1 MFLFESHEFT
11 IMFRL
16 YCTVNPHE
24 NSTFDT
30 LVKNGQ
36 EYVVS
41 FQSLFITDSL
51 VLTVCTLFNL
61 HVWRK
66 MLTIWH
72 GGERCLHLSLF
83 AFC

>member
-1 MFLFESHEFT
+1 MFLFESYEFT

-16 YCTVNPHE
+16 YCTGNPHE

-41 FQSLFITDSL
+41 FQSLFPQLKKT
-51 VLTVCTLFNL
+51 F
-61 HVWRK
+61 
-66 MLTIWH
+66 
-72 GGERCLHLSLF
+72 
-83 AFC
+83 